1 MLGSKDA
8 MATIA
13 VRDPGVPVTLRR
25 DEQSE
30 EFAAAPARR
39 SHSGQAAVQAPL
51 KTRLPAGAAP
61 GRLRQA

>member
-30 EFAAAPARR
+30 ELLRR
-39 SHSGQAAVQAPL
+39 
-51 KTRLPAGAAP
+51 RP
-61 GRLRQA
+61 GGLILVKQLFKRR